1 MAFASL
7 GARTPFITST
17 PSNAVTLASPGVV
30 ARFGLVAAGVASAPA
45 LVEFSFAVFASLL
58 PAITGKAVMAS
69 TNRLDIHTFTFNIDG
84 VSFFPPNSGL
94 GTTRGVKLTYLRE
107 RCQDD
112 CMGGNQASRAPLG
125 PWHSTWTATLLCFG
139 DDAVTTV
146 TDHCDSHHRSLRSSQ
161 TRSLW

>member
-30 ARFGLVAAGVASAPA
+30 ARFGLAAAGASAPA

-58 PAITGKAVMAS
+58 SAITGKAVMAS
-69 TNRLDIHTFTFNIDG
+69 TNRLDIHTFTFNIDD
-84 VSFFPPNSGL
+84 VSFIPPNSGL

-107 RCQDD
+107 HCQDD
-112 CMGGNQASRAPLG
+112 CRGEPR
-125 PWHSTWTATLLCFG
+125 
-139 DDAVTTV
+139 
-146 TDHCDSHHRSLRSSQ
+146 
-161 TRSLW
+161 